1 MLNLY
6 HPRLLLQQ
14 HRPLGIP
21 RQAPIEERCSLF
33 DTEPGMSGERDPED
47 VAELFEGYAF
57 GLGNDT
63 SMYVSVV
70 WERDG
75 RGMLTAGLLFRR

>member
-1 MLNLY
+1 MPHMLNLH

-33 DTEPGMSGERDPED
+33 DTKPGMSGERDPED
-47 VAELFEGYAF
+47 VAELFEG
-57 GLGNDT
+57 
-63 SMYVSVV
+63 
-70 WERDG
+70 
-75 RGMLTAGLLFRR
+75 

>member
-1 MLNLY
+1 MESKVVTLEGSKNIHRKILLRKPMPHMLNLY

-47 VAELFEGYAF
+47 VAELFEG
-57 GLGNDT
+57 
-63 SMYVSVV
+63 
-70 WERDG
+70 
-75 RGMLTAGLLFRR
+75 